1 MQFDKYTQR
10 MRYLQE
16 LIEKQKT
23 GTPEELAKKLGI
35 SRRMLFEYLTA
46 IKENGMPVQYCR
58 TRKRYYYADD

>member
-1 MQFDKYTQR
+1 M
-10 MRYLQE
+10 E

-46 IKENGMPVQYCR
+46 VKANGMPVHYCR
-58 TRKRYYYADD
+58 TRKRYYYAEE